1 MNNQRIFVDIHVIQ
15 TLPPSNVNRD
25 DSGSPKTAQYGGVMR
40 ARVSSQAW
48 KMAIRRYFEAHGAA
62 SLGLRTKRVVEY
74 VAECIMSIDP
84 NTGEEQAKKMAENAL
99 KKVSDKFF
107 KNGIV
112 KAPFFI
118 GSKQASALAE
128 AALRGE
134 TDKKVLH
141 SALSDNPN
149 IDIALFGRMLAG
161 DKSLNEDASA
171 QVAHAIST
179 HAVQTEFD
187 YFTAIDD
194 ISRETQTGAAMIDT
208 IEYNSPTLY
217 RYANVAMHELTSQ
230 LGNADSAVEALKLF
244 VEAFSNSM
252 PSGKINTFA
261 NATLPQVIMVNVRT
275 DRPVNLVSA
284 YEKPVKSTDGY
295 VSESVRRLFA
305 ELTNSEKFVEK
316 PAVTLFVS
324 QVEVSNPPEGK
335 EENSLKELLS
345 DLDQIKSMIRKEA

>member
-1 MNNQRIFVDIHVIQ
+1 MNNQRIFADIHVIQ

-48 KMAIRRYFEAHGAA
+48 KVAIRKYFEAHSAA
-62 SLGLRTKRVVEY
+62 SLGLRTKRVAEY
-74 VAECIMSIDP
+74 VAERIMSIDP
-84 NTGEEQAKKMAENAL
+84 STGEEQAKKMAVNVL
-99 KKVSDKFF
+99 DKTGVKSD
-107 KNGIV
+107 KNGIA
-112 KAPFFI
+112 KALFFI

-134 TDKKVLH
+134 TDKKVLQ
-141 SALSDNPN
+141 SALSDNPD
-149 IDIALFGRMLAG
+149 IDIALFGRMLA
-161 DKSLNEDASA
+161 DDMSLNEDASA

-194 ISRETQTGAAMIDT
+194 ISRETQAGAAMIDT

-230 LGNADSAVEALKLF
+230 LGNVDSAVEALKLF

-305 ELTNSEKFVEK
+305 ELTNAEKFVEK
-316 PAVTLFVS
+316 PALTLFVS
-324 QVEVSNPPEGK
+324 QVDASNPPEGK

-345 DLDQIKSMIRKEA
+345 DLDQIKPMIRKEA

>member
-1 MNNQRIFVDIHVIQ
+1 MNNQRIFADIHVIQ

-48 KMAIRRYFEAHGAA
+48 KMAIRKYFEAHSAA
-62 SLGLRTKRVVEY
+62 SLGLRTMRVAEY
-74 VAECIMSIDP
+74 VAERIMSIDP
-84 NTGEEQAKKMAENAL
+84 NTGEEQAKKMAV
-99 KKVSDKFF
+99 KVLDKAGV
-107 KNGIV
+107 KSNKDGLV
-112 KAPFFI
+112 KALFFI

-134 TDKKVLH
+134 TDEKVLK

-149 IDIALFGRMLAG
+149 IDIALFGRMLAE

-187 YFTAIDD
+187 YFTAIDE
-194 ISRETQTGAAMIDT
+194 ISKNAKMIDT

-316 PAVTLFVS
+316 PALTLFVS
-324 QVEVSNPPEGK
+324 QVDASNPPEGK

-345 DLDQIKSMIRKEA
+345 DLDQIKPMIRKEA

>member
-62 SLGLRTKRVVEY
+62 SLGLRTKRVAEY
-74 VAECIMSIDP
+74 VAERIMSIDP
-84 NTGEEQAKKMAENAL
+84 STGEEQAKKMAV
-99 KKVSDKFF
+99 KVLEKAGVKSDKD
-107 KNGIV
+107 GLV
-112 KAPFFI
+112 KTLFFI

-134 TDKKVLH
+134 TDEKVLK

-149 IDIALFGRMLAG
+149 IDIALFGRMLA
-161 DKSLNEDASA
+161 DNISLNEDASA

-187 YFTAIDD
+187 YFTAIDE
-194 ISRETQTGAAMIDT
+194 ISKKAKMIDT

-252 PSGKINTFA
+252 P
-261 NATLPQVIMVNVRT
+261 
-275 DRPVNLVSA
+275 
-284 YEKPVKSTDGY
+284 
-295 VSESVRRLFA
+295 
-305 ELTNSEKFVEK
+305 
-316 PAVTLFVS
+316 
-324 QVEVSNPPEGK
+324 
-335 EENSLKELLS
+335 
-345 DLDQIKSMIRKEA
+345 

>member
-1 MNNQRIFVDIHVIQ
+1 MNNQRIFADIHVIQ

-48 KMAIRRYFEAHGAA
+48 KMAIRKYFEAHSAA
-62 SLGLRTKRVVEY
+62 SLGLRTMRVAEY
-74 VAECIMSIDP
+74 VAERIMSIDP
-84 NTGEEQAKKMAENAL
+84 NTGEEQAKKMAV
-99 KKVSDKFF
+99 KVLDKAGV
-107 KNGIV
+107 KSNKDGLV
-112 KAPFFI
+112 KALFFI

-134 TDKKVLH
+134 TDEKVLK

-149 IDIALFGRMLAG
+149 IDIALFGRMLAE

-187 YFTAIDD
+187 YFTAIDE
-194 ISRETQTGAAMIDT
+194 ISKNAKMIDT

-316 PAVTLFVS
+316 PALTLFVS
-324 QVEVSNPPEGK
+324 QVDASNPPEGK

-345 DLDQIKSMIRKEA
+345 DLDQIKPMIQKEA

>member
-48 KMAIRRYFEAHGAA
+48 KMAIRKYFEAHSAA
-62 SLGLRTKRVVEY
+62 SLGLRTMRVAEY
-74 VAECIMSIDP
+74 VAERIMSIDP
-84 NTGEEQAKKMAENAL
+84 NTGGEQAKKMAV
-99 KKVSDKFF
+99 KVLDKAGV
-107 KNGIV
+107 KSNKDGLV
-112 KAPFFI
+112 KALFFI

-134 TDKKVLH
+134 TDEKVLK

-149 IDIALFGRMLAG
+149 IDIALFGRMLAE

-187 YFTAIDD
+187 YFTAIDE
-194 ISRETQTGAAMIDT
+194 ISKNAKMIDT